1 MAADFPQTR
10 PQMDRTRH
18 MAAEKTSRFM
28 AMKGAGY
35 YSKATLGAK
44 HVMDNAAGLVL
55 DAIDRMAP
63 ANDGTVFRA
72 SDMGAAD
79 GGTSLAMWNRVLA
92 HIRQKTPSRP
102 IEIIYTD
109 LPRNDFSQTF
119 QNVMGLSGE
128 DSYLSHVEGVHVL
141 ASATSF
147 HDAILPPG
155 TLDLGFSATASHY
168 VTATPCPIADHVHMV
183 GASAE
188 ERAAYEARGAEDWER
203 MLLARA
209 KEMKPG
215 ARLCLF
221 NFGIDDEGRYLGN
234 TGGVNMFDT
243 FAELWKGLVTDGI
256 ITAEEFTNTNFPQ
269 CYRTEAQF
277 TAPLL
282 DENNPVHRAGLR
294 IEHVESR
301 VVRCPFEREFTENKG
316 DPLEFARDYIPTLRS
331 WSEPT
336 FMNGLN
342 ADRPAE
348 ERAAIIDTF
357 YKRYEERVAAAPEGH
372 AMDYVHVYL
381 ICRKDG

>member
-1 MAADFPQTR
+1 
-10 PQMDRTRH
+10 

-63 ANDGTVFRA
+63 SDDGSVFRA
-72 SDMGAAD
+72 TDMGAAD
-79 GGTSLAMWNRVLA
+79 GGTSLAMWGRVLA
-92 HIRQKTPSRP
+92 HVREKAPSRP
-102 IEIIYTD
+102 IEIVYTD

-119 QNVMGLSGE
+119 QNAMGLTGE
-128 DSYLSHVEGVHVL
+128 DTYLAHVPDVHVL

-147 HDAILPPG
+147 HEAILPAN

-168 VTATPCPIADHVHMV
+168 VTATPCSIKDHVHMV
-183 GASAE
+183 GASAH

-203 MLLARA
+203 MLLCRAR
-209 KEMKPG
+209 EMKPG

-221 NFGIDDEGRYLGN
+221 NFGIDHAGRYLGN
-234 TGGVNMFDT
+234 TGGMNMFDT
-243 FAELWKGLVTDGI
+243 FAELWRSLVADGI
-256 ITAEEFTNTNFPQ
+256 ITADEFINTNFPQ

-282 DENNPVHRAGLR
+282 DEDNPVFRAGLR

-301 VVRCPFEREFTENKG
+301 VVRCPFEQDFTENNG
-316 DPLEFARDYIPTLRS
+316 DPADFARDYIPTLRS

-336 FMNGLN
+336 FMNGLS
-342 ADRPAE
+342 ADRSPE
-348 ERAAIIDTF
+348 EKARIIDTF
-357 YKRYEERVAAAPEGH
+357 YNRYEERVAAAPEGH